1 MQHDQYLH
9 YSVSRHSVTALLSSF
24 SDCGENAVVGDQE
37 CVLLSAVLLLRC
49 NMLSGVNVP
58 VISVLAGSIAEAPLV
73 MICEN
78 NGLSAGV

>member
-1 MQHDQYLH
+1 MNESSCLPVHERDDQHVC

-49 NMLSGVNVP
+49 NMLSVCERTRLCSSR
-58 VISVLAGSIAEAPLV
+58 IRRGSAFGGDL
-73 MICEN
+73 
-78 NGLSAGV
+78 